1 MIVKK
6 IKSYIGNNF
15 QFFKKN
21 KKIDLLIIDDFL
33 PSTLSPWRSYEFDEL
48 VKAIPNSVVS
58 SDLSVYYYYDKGKTY
73 EKNLNELSNDYP
85 CLASKCRKLRLFQN
99 ANVGLVYTLFYHNI
113 IRYFSHFEKHKMPFA
128 FTLYPGGG
136 FVLGNQ
142 GIDNKLKLICSSLYF
157 RGVIVNQPYVM
168 TYLLEN
174 NIVDSSKIE
183 LISGVP
189 LKIENYLNKDDN
201 KLKFNHNSFEVL
213 FMGNKYMAQGF
224 DKGFDLFQMIAKQ
237 LIKEFQDIK
246 FHIVGGF
253 SDRDLNYNELKE
265 FFIFH
270 GQLNEGDFHTVL
282 SRTQICISPNRINA
296 LSEGSFD
303 GFPLASS
310 VTAGLH
316 NNILVLTDPLNQA
329 KEIGL
334 VEGEDFIKISTDV
347 FDTHQ
352 VLKELFKDTDRMKL
366 IAKNGQIKLKQLYS
380 RENQIDP
387 RLNFIKTILN

>member
-213 FMGNKYMAQGF
+213 FMGNKYMPQGF

-316 NNILVLTDPLNQA
+316 NNLLVLTDPLNQA

-387 RLNFIKTILN
+387 RLNFIITILN

>member
-201 KLKFNHNSFEVL
+201 KL
-213 FMGNKYMAQGF
+213 
-224 DKGFDLFQMIAKQ
+224 
-237 LIKEFQDIK
+237 
-246 FHIVGGF
+246 
-253 SDRDLNYNELKE
+253 SDE
-265 FFIFH
+265 
-270 GQLNEGDFHTVL
+270 
-282 SRTQICISPNRINA
+282 
-296 LSEGSFD
+296 
-303 GFPLASS
+303 
-310 VTAGLH
+310 
-316 NNILVLTDPLNQA
+316 
-329 KEIGL
+329 
-334 VEGEDFIKISTDV
+334 
-347 FDTHQ
+347 
-352 VLKELFKDTDRMKL
+352 
-366 IAKNGQIKLKQLYS
+366 
-380 RENQIDP
+380 
-387 RLNFIKTILN
+387 

>member
-1 MIVKK
+1 
-6 IKSYIGNNF
+6 
-15 QFFKKN
+15 
-21 KKIDLLIIDDFL
+21 
-33 PSTLSPWRSYEFDEL
+33 
-48 VKAIPNSVVS
+48 
-58 SDLSVYYYYDKGKTY
+58 
-73 EKNLNELSNDYP
+73 
-85 CLASKCRKLRLFQN
+85 
-99 ANVGLVYTLFYHNI
+99 
-113 IRYFSHFEKHKMPFA
+113 MPFA

-213 FMGNKYMAQGF
+213 FMGNKYMPQGF

-316 NNILVLTDPLNQA
+316 NNLLVLTDPLNQA

-366 IAKNGQIKLKQLYS
+366 IAKNGQIKLKQLYC

>member
-33 PSTLSPWRSYEFDEL
+33 PSTLSTWRSYEFDEL

>member
-213 FMGNKYMAQGF
+213 FMGNKYMPQGF

-316 NNILVLTDPLNQA
+316 NNLLVLTDPLNQA

-366 IAKNGQIKLKQLYS
+366 IAKNGQIKLKQLYC